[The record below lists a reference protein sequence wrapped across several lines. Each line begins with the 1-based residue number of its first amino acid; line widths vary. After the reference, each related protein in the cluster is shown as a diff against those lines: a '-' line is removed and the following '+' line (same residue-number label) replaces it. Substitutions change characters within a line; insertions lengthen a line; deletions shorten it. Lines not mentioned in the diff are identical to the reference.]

1 MQQEINIKVVAQ
13 DRAKDND
20 FKQLFLEMYPRLVR
34 YAVSLLGDGNEA
46 RDVVG
51 DVFEKA
57 WNQFSSLQMETRR
70 SWLYASVRNACLNWL
85 KHQQVEQTNVEALIE
100 ATRYDMSTRYEEHE
114 RLLQQAERIAR
125 ELKEPTCTILRLCY
139 FEHLTYQQA
148 ADSRQ
153 AGHQSQHREEA
164 YFQGTRHFAR
174 ANEAYK
180 HRELG
185 GKIMNKNQDQELD
198 YRMDSVSENVSEN
211 ASGKVSENVSDARLS
226 QIFGEALGD
235 EPSKEETLAAW
246 EAFEQKHIS
255 SEEEHLQK
263 AEDELSEKKIDK
275 ARILTWIT
283 ASVAVAASLFLFIF
297 RSSQEISQPT
307 EFSMELFS
315 EVTSPKQVEQTLSNG
330 YCVVSTPAATTTLV
344 TLSDGTRVMLN
355 ANSTLEYPAS
365 FDDAEVREVRLKG
378 EAHFEVTKNP
388 HRPFVVKAGEMQTQV
403 LGTIFDVK
411 AYRKDAPKV
420 TLMEGK
426 VKVSN
431 ADTEIEMRP
440 GQTATLQADKIV
452 VSKASSSA
460 SDWLEGDFD
469 MDQVTLAEAM
479 SDIGAWYNKTVVFQS
494 QANMDKLIHFRF
506 SRRASLQEIITALNE
521 MGVAKVRIEKGK
533 IMVL

>member
-1 MQQEINIKVVAQ
+1 
-13 DRAKDND
+13 
-20 FKQLFLEMYPRLVR
+20 
-34 YAVSLLGDGNEA
+34 
-46 RDVVG
+46 
-51 DVFEKA
+51 
-57 WNQFSSLQMETRR
+57 
-70 SWLYASVRNACLNWL
+70 
-85 KHQQVEQTNVEALIE
+85 
-100 ATRYDMSTRYEEHE
+100 
-114 RLLQQAERIAR
+114 
-125 ELKEPTCTILRLCY
+125 
-139 FEHLTYQQA
+139 
-148 ADSRQ
+148 
-153 AGHQSQHREEA
+153 
-164 YFQGTRHFAR
+164 
-174 ANEAYK
+174 
-180 HRELG
+180 
-185 GKIMNKNQDQELD
+185 MNKNQDQELD

-211 ASGKVSENVSDARLS
+211 VSEKASGNVSDARLS

-235 EPSKEETLAAW
+235 EPSKEETLAVW
-246 EAFEQKHIS
+246 EAFEKKHIV
-255 SEEEHLQK
+255 EN
-263 AEDELSEKKIDK
+263 EKKVSK

-344 TLSDGTRVMLN
+344 TLSDGTKVMLN

-378 EAHFEVTKNP
+378 EAHFEVAKNP

-420 TLMEGK
+420 TLMQGK

-431 ADTEIEMRP
+431 ADTEVEMRP

-452 VSKASSSA
+452 VSKASPSA

-521 MGVAKVRIEKGK
+521 MDVAKVRIEKGK

>member
-1 MQQEINIKVVAQ
+1 MSVA
-13 DRAKDND
+13 
-20 FKQLFLEMYPRLVR
+20 PC
-34 YAVSLLGDGNEA
+34 
-46 RDVVG
+46 
-51 DVFEKA
+51 
-57 WNQFSSLQMETRR
+57 LQM
-70 SWLYASVRNACLNWL
+70 
-85 KHQQVEQTNVEALIE
+85 
-100 ATRYDMSTRYEEHE
+100 
-114 RLLQQAERIAR
+114 
-125 ELKEPTCTILRLCY
+125 
-139 FEHLTYQQA
+139 
-148 ADSRQ
+148 
-153 AGHQSQHREEA
+153 
-164 YFQGTRHFAR
+164 
-174 ANEAYK
+174 NE
-180 HRELG
+180 
-185 GKIMNKNQDQELD
+185 
-198 YRMDSVSENVSEN
+198 
-211 ASGKVSENVSDARLS
+211 
-226 QIFGEALGD
+226 
-235 EPSKEETLAAW
+235 
-246 EAFEQKHIS
+246 EAFEKKHIS

-263 AEDELSEKKIDK
+263 AEDELSEKKIEDEIGRESSSRKVSK

-283 ASVAVAASLFLFIF
+283 ASIAVAASLFLFIF

-378 EAHFEVTKNP
+378 EAHFEVTNNS

-431 ADTEIEMRP
+431 ADTEVEMHP
-440 GQTATLQADKIV
+440 GQTATLQSDKIV
-452 VSKASSSA
+452 VSRASSSV

-521 MGVAKVRIEKGK
+521 MGVAKVRMEKGK

>member
-1 MQQEINIKVVAQ
+1 
-13 DRAKDND
+13 
-20 FKQLFLEMYPRLVR
+20 
-34 YAVSLLGDGNEA
+34 
-46 RDVVG
+46 
-51 DVFEKA
+51 
-57 WNQFSSLQMETRR
+57 
-70 SWLYASVRNACLNWL
+70 
-85 KHQQVEQTNVEALIE
+85 
-100 ATRYDMSTRYEEHE
+100 
-114 RLLQQAERIAR
+114 
-125 ELKEPTCTILRLCY
+125 
-139 FEHLTYQQA
+139 
-148 ADSRQ
+148 
-153 AGHQSQHREEA
+153 
-164 YFQGTRHFAR
+164 
-174 ANEAYK
+174 
-180 HRELG
+180 
-185 GKIMNKNQDQELD
+185 MNKNQDQELD
-198 YRMDSVSENVSEN
+198 YRME
-211 ASGKVSENVSDARLS
+211 AENVSDARLS

-235 EPSKEETLAAW
+235 EPSMEETLAAW
-246 EAFEQKHIS
+246 EAFEKKHIS
-255 SEEEHLQK
+255 SEEEPLQK
-263 AEDELSEKKIDK
+263 AENELSEKKIEDEIEGESSSRKVSK
-275 ARILTWIT
+275 ARILTWIM

-315 EVTSPKQVEQTLSNG
+315 EVTSPKQVEQTLSDG

-344 TLSDGTRVMLN
+344 TLSDGTKVRLN
-355 ANSTLEYPAS
+355 ANSTLEYPVS
-365 FDDAEVREVRLKG
+365 FSDTEVREVHLKG

-420 TLMEGK
+420 TLMQGK

-431 ADTEIEMRP
+431 ADTEVEMRP
-440 GQTATLQADKIV
+440 GQTATLQVDKIV

-479 SDIGAWYNKTVVFQS
+479 SDIGAWYNKTVVFLS

>member
-1 MQQEINIKVVAQ
+1 
-13 DRAKDND
+13 
-20 FKQLFLEMYPRLVR
+20 
-34 YAVSLLGDGNEA
+34 
-46 RDVVG
+46 
-51 DVFEKA
+51 
-57 WNQFSSLQMETRR
+57 
-70 SWLYASVRNACLNWL
+70 
-85 KHQQVEQTNVEALIE
+85 
-100 ATRYDMSTRYEEHE
+100 
-114 RLLQQAERIAR
+114 
-125 ELKEPTCTILRLCY
+125 
-139 FEHLTYQQA
+139 
-148 ADSRQ
+148 
-153 AGHQSQHREEA
+153 
-164 YFQGTRHFAR
+164 
-174 ANEAYK
+174 
-180 HRELG
+180 
-185 GKIMNKNQDQELD
+185 MNKNQDQELD

-211 ASGKVSENVSDARLS
+211 ASEKVSENVSDARLS

-246 EAFEQKHIS
+246 EAFEKKHIS

-263 AEDELSEKKIDK
+263 AEDELSEKKIEDEIGGESSSRKISK

-315 EVTSPKQVEQTLSNG
+315 EVTSPKQVEQTLSDG

-411 AYRKDAPKV
+411 AYRKDAPKI
-420 TLMEGK
+420 TLMQGK

-431 ADTEIEMRP
+431 ADTEVEMRP

-452 VSKASSSA
+452 VSKASPSA

-494 QANMDKLIHFRF
+494 QANMGKLIHFRF

>member
-1 MQQEINIKVVAQ
+1 
-13 DRAKDND
+13 
-20 FKQLFLEMYPRLVR
+20 
-34 YAVSLLGDGNEA
+34 
-46 RDVVG
+46 
-51 DVFEKA
+51 
-57 WNQFSSLQMETRR
+57 
-70 SWLYASVRNACLNWL
+70 
-85 KHQQVEQTNVEALIE
+85 
-100 ATRYDMSTRYEEHE
+100 
-114 RLLQQAERIAR
+114 
-125 ELKEPTCTILRLCY
+125 
-139 FEHLTYQQA
+139 
-148 ADSRQ
+148 
-153 AGHQSQHREEA
+153 
-164 YFQGTRHFAR
+164 
-174 ANEAYK
+174 
-180 HRELG
+180 
-185 GKIMNKNQDQELD
+185 MNKNQDQELD

-211 ASGKVSENVSDARLS
+211 ASEKVSENVSDARLS

-235 EPSKEETLAAW
+235 EPSNEETLAAW
-246 EAFEQKHIS
+246 EAFEKKHIS

-263 AEDELSEKKIDK
+263 AEDELSEKKIENEIGGESSSRKISK
-275 ARILTWIT
+275 ARILAWIT
-283 ASVAVAASLFLFIF
+283 ASVAVAAGLFLFIF

-315 EVTSPKQVEQTLSNG
+315 EVTSPKQVEQTLSDG

-344 TLSDGTRVMLN
+344 TLSDGTKVMLN

-420 TLMEGK
+420 TLMQGK

-431 ADTEIEMRP
+431 ADTEVEMRP

-452 VSKASSSA
+452 VSKASPSA

-521 MGVAKVRIEKGK
+521 MGVARIKIEKGK

>member
-1 MQQEINIKVVAQ
+1 
-13 DRAKDND
+13 
-20 FKQLFLEMYPRLVR
+20 
-34 YAVSLLGDGNEA
+34 
-46 RDVVG
+46 
-51 DVFEKA
+51 
-57 WNQFSSLQMETRR
+57 
-70 SWLYASVRNACLNWL
+70 
-85 KHQQVEQTNVEALIE
+85 
-100 ATRYDMSTRYEEHE
+100 
-114 RLLQQAERIAR
+114 
-125 ELKEPTCTILRLCY
+125 
-139 FEHLTYQQA
+139 
-148 ADSRQ
+148 
-153 AGHQSQHREEA
+153 
-164 YFQGTRHFAR
+164 
-174 ANEAYK
+174 
-180 HRELG
+180 
-185 GKIMNKNQDQELD
+185 
-198 YRMDSVSENVSEN
+198 MDSVSENVSEN
-211 ASGKVSENVSDARLS
+211 ASEKVSENVSDARLS

-246 EAFEQKHIS
+246 EAFEKKHIS
-255 SEEEHLQK
+255 SEKEHLSFEK
-263 AEDELSEKKIDK
+263 GSIVKNEKKVSK
-275 ARILTWIT
+275 ARILIWIT

-315 EVTSPKQVEQTLSNG
+315 EVTSPKQVEQTLSDG

-344 TLSDGTRVMLN
+344 TLSDGTKVMLN

-388 HRPFVVKAGEMQTQV
+388 HRPFVVKAGKMQTQV

-431 ADTEIEMRP
+431 ADTEVEMRP

>member
-1 MQQEINIKVVAQ
+1 
-13 DRAKDND
+13 
-20 FKQLFLEMYPRLVR
+20 
-34 YAVSLLGDGNEA
+34 
-46 RDVVG
+46 
-51 DVFEKA
+51 
-57 WNQFSSLQMETRR
+57 
-70 SWLYASVRNACLNWL
+70 
-85 KHQQVEQTNVEALIE
+85 
-100 ATRYDMSTRYEEHE
+100 
-114 RLLQQAERIAR
+114 
-125 ELKEPTCTILRLCY
+125 
-139 FEHLTYQQA
+139 
-148 ADSRQ
+148 
-153 AGHQSQHREEA
+153 
-164 YFQGTRHFAR
+164 
-174 ANEAYK
+174 
-180 HRELG
+180 
-185 GKIMNKNQDQELD
+185 MNKNQDQELD

-211 ASGKVSENVSDARLS
+211 ASEKVSENVSDARLS

-246 EAFEQKHIS
+246 EAFEKKHIS

-263 AEDELSEKKIDK
+263 TEDELSEKKIEDEIGRESSSRKISK
-275 ARILTWIT
+275 ARILAWIT

-315 EVTSPKQVEQTLSNG
+315 EVTSPKQVEQTLSDG

-344 TLSDGTRVMLN
+344 TLSDGTKVMLN

-388 HRPFVVKAGEMQTQV
+388 HRPFMVKAGEMQTQV

-431 ADTEIEMRP
+431 ADTEVEMRP

-452 VSKASSSA
+452 VSKASPSA

-494 QANMDKLIHFRF
+494 QANMGKLIHFRF

>member
-1 MQQEINIKVVAQ
+1 MN
-13 DRAKDND
+13 KD
-20 FKQLFLEMYPRLVR
+20 
-34 YAVSLLGDGNEA
+34 
-46 RDVVG
+46 
-51 DVFEKA
+51 
-57 WNQFSSLQMETRR
+57 
-70 SWLYASVRNACLNWL
+70 
-85 KHQQVEQTNVEALIE
+85 
-100 ATRYDMSTRYEEHE
+100 
-114 RLLQQAERIAR
+114 
-125 ELKEPTCTILRLCY
+125 
-139 FEHLTYQQA
+139 
-148 ADSRQ
+148 
-153 AGHQSQHREEA
+153 
-164 YFQGTRHFAR
+164 
-174 ANEAYK
+174 
-180 HRELG
+180 
-185 GKIMNKNQDQELD
+185 KNQDQELD

-211 ASGKVSENVSDARLS
+211 ASEKVSENVSDARLS

-246 EAFEQKHIS
+246 EAFEKKHIS

-263 AEDELSEKKIDK
+263 TEDELSEKKIEDEIGRESSSRKISK
-275 ARILTWIT
+275 ARILAWIT

-315 EVTSPKQVEQTLSNG
+315 EVTSPKQVEQTLSDG

-344 TLSDGTRVMLN
+344 TLSDGTKVMLN

-420 TLMEGK
+420 TLMQGK

-431 ADTEIEMRP
+431 ADTEVEMRP

-452 VSKASSSA
+452 VSKASPSA

-479 SDIGAWYNKTVVFQS
+479 SDIGAWYNKTVVFLS
-494 QANMDKLIHFRF
+494 QANMGKLIHFRF

-521 MGVAKVRIEKGK
+521 MGVAKVRMEKGK

>member
-1 MQQEINIKVVAQ
+1 
-13 DRAKDND
+13 
-20 FKQLFLEMYPRLVR
+20 
-34 YAVSLLGDGNEA
+34 
-46 RDVVG
+46 
-51 DVFEKA
+51 
-57 WNQFSSLQMETRR
+57 
-70 SWLYASVRNACLNWL
+70 
-85 KHQQVEQTNVEALIE
+85 
-100 ATRYDMSTRYEEHE
+100 
-114 RLLQQAERIAR
+114 
-125 ELKEPTCTILRLCY
+125 
-139 FEHLTYQQA
+139 
-148 ADSRQ
+148 
-153 AGHQSQHREEA
+153 
-164 YFQGTRHFAR
+164 
-174 ANEAYK
+174 
-180 HRELG
+180 
-185 GKIMNKNQDQELD
+185 MNKNQDQELD
-198 YRMDSVSENVSEN
+198 YRMDSVSENASEKASEN
-211 ASGKVSENVSDARLS
+211 ASEKVSEKVSDARLS

-235 EPSKEETLAAW
+235 EPSKKETLAAW
-246 EAFEQKHIS
+246 EAFEKKRIS
-255 SEEEHLQK
+255 SEEEHLSFEK
-263 AEDELSEKKIDK
+263 ESIVKNEKKVSK

-315 EVTSPKQVEQTLSNG
+315 EVTSPKQVEQTLSDG

-431 ADTEIEMRP
+431 ADTEVEMRP

-452 VSKASSSA
+452 VSKASPSA

-521 MGVAKVRIEKGK
+521 MGVAKVRMEKGK

>member
-1 MQQEINIKVVAQ
+1 
-13 DRAKDND
+13 
-20 FKQLFLEMYPRLVR
+20 
-34 YAVSLLGDGNEA
+34 
-46 RDVVG
+46 
-51 DVFEKA
+51 
-57 WNQFSSLQMETRR
+57 
-70 SWLYASVRNACLNWL
+70 
-85 KHQQVEQTNVEALIE
+85 
-100 ATRYDMSTRYEEHE
+100 
-114 RLLQQAERIAR
+114 
-125 ELKEPTCTILRLCY
+125 
-139 FEHLTYQQA
+139 
-148 ADSRQ
+148 
-153 AGHQSQHREEA
+153 
-164 YFQGTRHFAR
+164 
-174 ANEAYK
+174 
-180 HRELG
+180 
-185 GKIMNKNQDQELD
+185 MNKNQDQELD

-211 ASGKVSENVSDARLS
+211 VSEKVSENVSDARLS

-246 EAFEQKHIS
+246 EAFEKKHIV
-255 SEEEHLQK
+255 EN
-263 AEDELSEKKIDK
+263 EKKVSK

-315 EVTSPKQVEQTLSNG
+315 EVTSPKQVEQTLSDG

-420 TLMEGK
+420 TLMQGK

-431 ADTEIEMRP
+431 ADTEVEMRP
-440 GQTATLQADKIV
+440 GQTATLQSDKIV
-452 VSKASSSA
+452 VSKASPSA

-494 QANMDKLIHFRF
+494 QANMGKLIHFRF

>member
-1 MQQEINIKVVAQ
+1 
-13 DRAKDND
+13 
-20 FKQLFLEMYPRLVR
+20 
-34 YAVSLLGDGNEA
+34 
-46 RDVVG
+46 
-51 DVFEKA
+51 
-57 WNQFSSLQMETRR
+57 
-70 SWLYASVRNACLNWL
+70 
-85 KHQQVEQTNVEALIE
+85 
-100 ATRYDMSTRYEEHE
+100 
-114 RLLQQAERIAR
+114 
-125 ELKEPTCTILRLCY
+125 
-139 FEHLTYQQA
+139 
-148 ADSRQ
+148 
-153 AGHQSQHREEA
+153 
-164 YFQGTRHFAR
+164 
-174 ANEAYK
+174 
-180 HRELG
+180 
-185 GKIMNKNQDQELD
+185 MNKNQDQELD
-198 YRMDSVSENVSEN
+198 YRMEAEN
-211 ASGKVSENVSDARLS
+211 ASDARLTR
-226 QIFGEALGD
+226 IFGEALGG

-246 EAFEQKHIS
+246 EAFEKKHIS
-255 SEEEHLQK
+255 SEEEHLSFEK
-263 AEDELSEKKIDK
+263 ESIVKNEKKVSK

-315 EVTSPKQVEQTLSNG
+315 EVTSPKQVEQTLSDG

-344 TLSDGTRVMLN
+344 TLSDGTKVMLN

-420 TLMEGK
+420 TLMQGK

-431 ADTEIEMRP
+431 ADTEVEMRP

-452 VSKASSSA
+452 VSKASPSA

-521 MGVAKVRIEKGK
+521 MGVARIRMEKGK

>member
-1 MQQEINIKVVAQ
+1 
-13 DRAKDND
+13 
-20 FKQLFLEMYPRLVR
+20 
-34 YAVSLLGDGNEA
+34 
-46 RDVVG
+46 
-51 DVFEKA
+51 
-57 WNQFSSLQMETRR
+57 
-70 SWLYASVRNACLNWL
+70 
-85 KHQQVEQTNVEALIE
+85 
-100 ATRYDMSTRYEEHE
+100 
-114 RLLQQAERIAR
+114 
-125 ELKEPTCTILRLCY
+125 
-139 FEHLTYQQA
+139 
-148 ADSRQ
+148 
-153 AGHQSQHREEA
+153 
-164 YFQGTRHFAR
+164 
-174 ANEAYK
+174 
-180 HRELG
+180 
-185 GKIMNKNQDQELD
+185 MNKNQDQELD

-211 ASGKVSENVSDARLS
+211 VFEKASENVSDARLS

-246 EAFEQKHIS
+246 EAFEKKHIS
-255 SEEEHLQK
+255 SEEEL
-263 AEDELSEKKIDK
+263 LSFEKESIVKNEKKVSK

-315 EVTSPKQVEQTLSNG
+315 EVTSPKQVEQTLSDG

-344 TLSDGTRVMLN
+344 TLNDGTKVMLN
-355 ANSTLEYPAS
+355 ANSTLEYPVS
-365 FDDAEVREVRLKG
+365 FDEAEVREVRLKG

-420 TLMEGK
+420 TLMQGK

-431 ADTEIEMRP
+431 ADTEVEMRP

-479 SDIGAWYNKTVVFQS
+479 SDIGAWYNKTVVFLS

>member
-1 MQQEINIKVVAQ
+1 
-13 DRAKDND
+13 
-20 FKQLFLEMYPRLVR
+20 
-34 YAVSLLGDGNEA
+34 
-46 RDVVG
+46 
-51 DVFEKA
+51 
-57 WNQFSSLQMETRR
+57 
-70 SWLYASVRNACLNWL
+70 
-85 KHQQVEQTNVEALIE
+85 
-100 ATRYDMSTRYEEHE
+100 
-114 RLLQQAERIAR
+114 
-125 ELKEPTCTILRLCY
+125 
-139 FEHLTYQQA
+139 
-148 ADSRQ
+148 
-153 AGHQSQHREEA
+153 
-164 YFQGTRHFAR
+164 
-174 ANEAYK
+174 
-180 HRELG
+180 
-185 GKIMNKNQDQELD
+185 MNKNQDQELD

-211 ASGKVSENVSDARLS
+211 ASEKVSENVSDARLS

-246 EAFEQKHIS
+246 EAFEKKHIV
-255 SEEEHLQK
+255 EN
-263 AEDELSEKKIDK
+263 EKKVSK

-315 EVTSPKQVEQTLSNG
+315 EVTSPKQVEQTLSDG

-344 TLSDGTRVMLN
+344 TLSDGTKVMLN

-411 AYRKDAPKV
+411 AYRKNAPKV
-420 TLMEGK
+420 TLMQGK

-431 ADTEIEMRP
+431 ADTEVEMRP

-452 VSKASSSA
+452 VSKASPSA

>member
-1 MQQEINIKVVAQ
+1 
-13 DRAKDND
+13 
-20 FKQLFLEMYPRLVR
+20 
-34 YAVSLLGDGNEA
+34 
-46 RDVVG
+46 
-51 DVFEKA
+51 
-57 WNQFSSLQMETRR
+57 
-70 SWLYASVRNACLNWL
+70 
-85 KHQQVEQTNVEALIE
+85 
-100 ATRYDMSTRYEEHE
+100 
-114 RLLQQAERIAR
+114 
-125 ELKEPTCTILRLCY
+125 
-139 FEHLTYQQA
+139 
-148 ADSRQ
+148 
-153 AGHQSQHREEA
+153 
-164 YFQGTRHFAR
+164 
-174 ANEAYK
+174 
-180 HRELG
+180 
-185 GKIMNKNQDQELD
+185 MNKNQDQELD
-198 YRMDSVSENVSEN
+198 YRMDSVSENVSE
-211 ASGKVSENVSDARLS
+211 KVSENVSDARLS

-246 EAFEQKHIS
+246 EAFEKKHIS
-255 SEEEHLQK
+255 SEEEHLSFEK
-263 AEDELSEKKIDK
+263 ESIVKNEKKVSK

-315 EVTSPKQVEQTLSNG
+315 EVTSPKQVEQTLSDG

-431 ADTEIEMRP
+431 ADTEVEMRP
-440 GQTATLQADKIV
+440 GQTATLQSDKIV
-452 VSKASSSA
+452 VSRASSSV

-521 MGVAKVRIEKGK
+521 MGVAKVRMEKGK

>member
-1 MQQEINIKVVAQ
+1 
-13 DRAKDND
+13 
-20 FKQLFLEMYPRLVR
+20 
-34 YAVSLLGDGNEA
+34 
-46 RDVVG
+46 
-51 DVFEKA
+51 
-57 WNQFSSLQMETRR
+57 
-70 SWLYASVRNACLNWL
+70 
-85 KHQQVEQTNVEALIE
+85 
-100 ATRYDMSTRYEEHE
+100 
-114 RLLQQAERIAR
+114 
-125 ELKEPTCTILRLCY
+125 
-139 FEHLTYQQA
+139 
-148 ADSRQ
+148 
-153 AGHQSQHREEA
+153 
-164 YFQGTRHFAR
+164 
-174 ANEAYK
+174 
-180 HRELG
+180 
-185 GKIMNKNQDQELD
+185 MNKNQDQKLD

-211 ASGKVSENVSDARLS
+211 ASENASEKVSENVSENVSEKVSENVSDARLS

-246 EAFEQKHIS
+246 EAFEKKHIS

-263 AEDELSEKKIDK
+263 AEDELSEKKIEDEIGRESSSRKISK
-275 ARILTWIT
+275 ARILAWIT

-315 EVTSPKQVEQTLSNG
+315 EVTSPKQVEQTLSDG

-420 TLMEGK
+420 TLMQGK

-431 ADTEIEMRP
+431 ADTEVEMRP
-440 GQTATLQADKIV
+440 GQTATLQSDKIV
-452 VSKASSSA
+452 VSKASPSA

>member
-1 MQQEINIKVVAQ
+1 
-13 DRAKDND
+13 
-20 FKQLFLEMYPRLVR
+20 
-34 YAVSLLGDGNEA
+34 
-46 RDVVG
+46 
-51 DVFEKA
+51 
-57 WNQFSSLQMETRR
+57 
-70 SWLYASVRNACLNWL
+70 
-85 KHQQVEQTNVEALIE
+85 
-100 ATRYDMSTRYEEHE
+100 
-114 RLLQQAERIAR
+114 
-125 ELKEPTCTILRLCY
+125 
-139 FEHLTYQQA
+139 
-148 ADSRQ
+148 
-153 AGHQSQHREEA
+153 
-164 YFQGTRHFAR
+164 
-174 ANEAYK
+174 
-180 HRELG
+180 
-185 GKIMNKNQDQELD
+185 MNKNQDQELD
-198 YRMDSVSENVSEN
+198 YRMEAEN
-211 ASGKVSENVSDARLS
+211 ASDARLTR
-226 QIFGEALGD
+226 IFGEALGG
-235 EPSKEETLAAW
+235 EPSKEETLAVW
-246 EAFEQKHIS
+246 EAFEKKHIS
-255 SEEEHLQK
+255 SEEEHLSFEK
-263 AEDELSEKKIDK
+263 ESIVKNEKKVSK
-275 ARILTWIT
+275 ARILAWIT

-315 EVTSPKQVEQTLSNG
+315 EVTSPKQVEQTLSDG

-344 TLSDGTRVMLN
+344 TLSDGTKVMLN

-420 TLMEGK
+420 TLMQGK

-431 ADTEIEMRP
+431 ADTEVEMRP

-521 MGVAKVRIEKGK
+521 MGVARIRMEKGK

>member
-1 MQQEINIKVVAQ
+1 
-13 DRAKDND
+13 
-20 FKQLFLEMYPRLVR
+20 
-34 YAVSLLGDGNEA
+34 
-46 RDVVG
+46 
-51 DVFEKA
+51 
-57 WNQFSSLQMETRR
+57 
-70 SWLYASVRNACLNWL
+70 
-85 KHQQVEQTNVEALIE
+85 
-100 ATRYDMSTRYEEHE
+100 
-114 RLLQQAERIAR
+114 
-125 ELKEPTCTILRLCY
+125 
-139 FEHLTYQQA
+139 
-148 ADSRQ
+148 
-153 AGHQSQHREEA
+153 
-164 YFQGTRHFAR
+164 
-174 ANEAYK
+174 
-180 HRELG
+180 
-185 GKIMNKNQDQELD
+185 MNKNQDQELD

-211 ASGKVSENVSDARLS
+211 ASEKVSENAFDARLS

-246 EAFEQKHIS
+246 EAFEKKHIS
-255 SEEEHLQK
+255 SEKEHLQK
-263 AEDELSEKKIDK
+263 AEDELSEKKIEDEIGRESSSRKISK
-275 ARILTWIT
+275 ARILAWIT

-315 EVTSPKQVEQTLSNG
+315 EVTSPKQVEQTLSDG

-344 TLSDGTRVMLN
+344 TLSDGTKVRLN
-355 ANSTLEYPAS
+355 ANSTLEYPVS
-365 FDDAEVREVRLKG
+365 FSDTEVREVHLKG

-420 TLMEGK
+420 TLMQGK

-431 ADTEIEMRP
+431 ADTEVEMRP
-440 GQTATLQADKIV
+440 GQTATLQEDKIV

-521 MGVAKVRIEKGK
+521 MGVAKVRMEKGK

>member
-1 MQQEINIKVVAQ
+1 
-13 DRAKDND
+13 
-20 FKQLFLEMYPRLVR
+20 
-34 YAVSLLGDGNEA
+34 
-46 RDVVG
+46 
-51 DVFEKA
+51 
-57 WNQFSSLQMETRR
+57 
-70 SWLYASVRNACLNWL
+70 
-85 KHQQVEQTNVEALIE
+85 
-100 ATRYDMSTRYEEHE
+100 
-114 RLLQQAERIAR
+114 
-125 ELKEPTCTILRLCY
+125 
-139 FEHLTYQQA
+139 
-148 ADSRQ
+148 
-153 AGHQSQHREEA
+153 
-164 YFQGTRHFAR
+164 
-174 ANEAYK
+174 
-180 HRELG
+180 
-185 GKIMNKNQDQELD
+185 MNKNQDQELD

-211 ASGKVSENVSDARLS
+211 ASEKVSENVSDARLS

-246 EAFEQKHIS
+246 EAFEKKHIS

-263 AEDELSEKKIDK
+263 AEDELSEKKIEDEIGRESSSRKISK
-275 ARILTWIT
+275 ARILAWIT

-315 EVTSPKQVEQTLSNG
+315 EVTSPKQVEQTLSDG

-344 TLSDGTRVMLN
+344 TLSDGTKVMLN

-420 TLMEGK
+420 TLMQGK

-431 ADTEIEMRP
+431 ADTEVEMRP

-452 VSKASSSA
+452 VSKASPSA

-494 QANMDKLIHFRF
+494 QANMGKLIHFRF

>member
-1 MQQEINIKVVAQ
+1 
-13 DRAKDND
+13 
-20 FKQLFLEMYPRLVR
+20 
-34 YAVSLLGDGNEA
+34 
-46 RDVVG
+46 
-51 DVFEKA
+51 
-57 WNQFSSLQMETRR
+57 
-70 SWLYASVRNACLNWL
+70 
-85 KHQQVEQTNVEALIE
+85 
-100 ATRYDMSTRYEEHE
+100 
-114 RLLQQAERIAR
+114 
-125 ELKEPTCTILRLCY
+125 
-139 FEHLTYQQA
+139 
-148 ADSRQ
+148 
-153 AGHQSQHREEA
+153 
-164 YFQGTRHFAR
+164 
-174 ANEAYK
+174 
-180 HRELG
+180 
-185 GKIMNKNQDQELD
+185 MNKNQDQELD

-211 ASGKVSENVSDARLS
+211 ASEKVSENVSDARLS

-246 EAFEQKHIS
+246 EAFEKKHIS

-263 AEDELSEKKIDK
+263 AEDELSEKKIEDEIGRESSSRKVSK
-275 ARILTWIT
+275 ARILAWIT

-315 EVTSPKQVEQTLSNG
+315 EVTSPKQVEQTLSDG

-344 TLSDGTRVMLN
+344 TLSDGTKVMLN
-355 ANSTLEYPAS
+355 ANSTLEYPAF

-420 TLMEGK
+420 TLMQGK

-431 ADTEIEMRP
+431 ADTEVEMRP
-440 GQTATLQADKIV
+440 GQTATLQTDKIV
-452 VSKASSSA
+452 VSKASSSV

-521 MGVAKVRIEKGK
+521 MGVAKVRMEKGK

>member
-1 MQQEINIKVVAQ
+1 
-13 DRAKDND
+13 
-20 FKQLFLEMYPRLVR
+20 
-34 YAVSLLGDGNEA
+34 
-46 RDVVG
+46 
-51 DVFEKA
+51 
-57 WNQFSSLQMETRR
+57 
-70 SWLYASVRNACLNWL
+70 
-85 KHQQVEQTNVEALIE
+85 
-100 ATRYDMSTRYEEHE
+100 
-114 RLLQQAERIAR
+114 
-125 ELKEPTCTILRLCY
+125 
-139 FEHLTYQQA
+139 
-148 ADSRQ
+148 
-153 AGHQSQHREEA
+153 
-164 YFQGTRHFAR
+164 
-174 ANEAYK
+174 
-180 HRELG
+180 
-185 GKIMNKNQDQELD
+185 MNKNQDQELD

-211 ASGKVSENVSDARLS
+211 VSGKVSENVSDARLS

-246 EAFEQKHIS
+246 EAFEKKHIS
-255 SEEEHLQK
+255 SEKEHLQK
-263 AEDELSEKKIDK
+263 AEDELSEKKIEDEIGGESSSRKISK
-275 ARILTWIT
+275 ARILAWIT

-315 EVTSPKQVEQTLSNG
+315 EVTSPKQVEQTLSDG

-431 ADTEIEMRP
+431 ADTEVEMRP

-494 QANMDKLIHFRF
+494 QANMGKLIHFRF

-521 MGVAKVRIEKGK
+521 MAVAKVRIEKGK

>member
-1 MQQEINIKVVAQ
+1 
-13 DRAKDND
+13 
-20 FKQLFLEMYPRLVR
+20 
-34 YAVSLLGDGNEA
+34 
-46 RDVVG
+46 
-51 DVFEKA
+51 
-57 WNQFSSLQMETRR
+57 
-70 SWLYASVRNACLNWL
+70 
-85 KHQQVEQTNVEALIE
+85 
-100 ATRYDMSTRYEEHE
+100 
-114 RLLQQAERIAR
+114 
-125 ELKEPTCTILRLCY
+125 
-139 FEHLTYQQA
+139 
-148 ADSRQ
+148 
-153 AGHQSQHREEA
+153 
-164 YFQGTRHFAR
+164 
-174 ANEAYK
+174 
-180 HRELG
+180 
-185 GKIMNKNQDQELD
+185 MNKNQDQELD
-198 YRMDSVSENVSEN
+198 YRMDSVSENVSEH
-211 ASGKVSENVSDARLS
+211 ASEKVSENVSDAWLS

-246 EAFEQKHIS
+246 EAFEKKHIS

-263 AEDELSEKKIDK
+263 AEDELSEKKIEDEIGGESSSRKISK

-307 EFSMELFS
+307 EFSIELFS
-315 EVTSPKQVEQTLSNG
+315 EVTSPKQVEQTLSDG

-388 HRPFVVKAGEMQTQV
+388 HRPFVVKAGKMQTQV

-420 TLMEGK
+420 TLMQGK

-431 ADTEIEMRP
+431 ADTEVEMRP
-440 GQTATLQADKIV
+440 GQTATLQSDKIV
-452 VSKASSSA
+452 VSKASPSA

-494 QANMDKLIHFRF
+494 QANMGKLIHFRF

>member
-1 MQQEINIKVVAQ
+1 MN
-13 DRAKDND
+13 KD
-20 FKQLFLEMYPRLVR
+20 
-34 YAVSLLGDGNEA
+34 
-46 RDVVG
+46 
-51 DVFEKA
+51 
-57 WNQFSSLQMETRR
+57 
-70 SWLYASVRNACLNWL
+70 
-85 KHQQVEQTNVEALIE
+85 
-100 ATRYDMSTRYEEHE
+100 
-114 RLLQQAERIAR
+114 
-125 ELKEPTCTILRLCY
+125 
-139 FEHLTYQQA
+139 
-148 ADSRQ
+148 
-153 AGHQSQHREEA
+153 
-164 YFQGTRHFAR
+164 
-174 ANEAYK
+174 
-180 HRELG
+180 
-185 GKIMNKNQDQELD
+185 KNQDQELD

-211 ASGKVSENVSDARLS
+211 ASEKVSENVSDARLS

-246 EAFEQKHIS
+246 EAFEKKHIS

-263 AEDELSEKKIDK
+263 AEDELSEKKIEDEIGRESSSRKISK

-297 RSSQEISQPT
+297 RSSQQISQPT

-315 EVTSPKQVEQTLSNG
+315 EVTSPKQVEQTLSDG

-420 TLMEGK
+420 TLMQGK

-431 ADTEIEMRP
+431 ADTEVEMRP
-440 GQTATLQADKIV
+440 GQTATLQSDKIV
-452 VSKASSSA
+452 VSKASPSA

-521 MGVAKVRIEKGK
+521 MGVAKVRMKKGK

>member
-1 MQQEINIKVVAQ
+1 
-13 DRAKDND
+13 
-20 FKQLFLEMYPRLVR
+20 
-34 YAVSLLGDGNEA
+34 
-46 RDVVG
+46 
-51 DVFEKA
+51 
-57 WNQFSSLQMETRR
+57 
-70 SWLYASVRNACLNWL
+70 
-85 KHQQVEQTNVEALIE
+85 
-100 ATRYDMSTRYEEHE
+100 
-114 RLLQQAERIAR
+114 
-125 ELKEPTCTILRLCY
+125 
-139 FEHLTYQQA
+139 
-148 ADSRQ
+148 
-153 AGHQSQHREEA
+153 
-164 YFQGTRHFAR
+164 
-174 ANEAYK
+174 
-180 HRELG
+180 
-185 GKIMNKNQDQELD
+185 MNKNQDQELD
-198 YRMDSVSENVSEN
+198 YRMDPVSENVSEN
-211 ASGKVSENVSDARLS
+211 ASEKVSEKVSDARLS

-246 EAFEQKHIS
+246 EAFEKKHIS
-255 SEEEHLQK
+255 SEKEHLSFEK
-263 AEDELSEKKIDK
+263 ESIVKNEKKVSK

-315 EVTSPKQVEQTLSNG
+315 EVTSPKQVEQTLSDG

-403 LGTIFDVK
+403 LGTIFNVK

-452 VSKASSSA
+452 VSKASSSV

-494 QANMDKLIHFRF
+494 QANMGKLIHFRF

-521 MGVAKVRIEKGK
+521 MGVAKVRMEKGK

>member
-1 MQQEINIKVVAQ
+1 
-13 DRAKDND
+13 
-20 FKQLFLEMYPRLVR
+20 
-34 YAVSLLGDGNEA
+34 
-46 RDVVG
+46 
-51 DVFEKA
+51 
-57 WNQFSSLQMETRR
+57 
-70 SWLYASVRNACLNWL
+70 
-85 KHQQVEQTNVEALIE
+85 
-100 ATRYDMSTRYEEHE
+100 
-114 RLLQQAERIAR
+114 
-125 ELKEPTCTILRLCY
+125 
-139 FEHLTYQQA
+139 
-148 ADSRQ
+148 
-153 AGHQSQHREEA
+153 
-164 YFQGTRHFAR
+164 
-174 ANEAYK
+174 
-180 HRELG
+180 
-185 GKIMNKNQDQELD
+185 
-198 YRMDSVSENVSEN
+198 MDPVSENVSEN
-211 ASGKVSENVSDARLS
+211 ASEKVSEKVSDARLS

-246 EAFEQKHIS
+246 EAFEKKHIS
-255 SEEEHLQK
+255 SEKEHLSFEK
-263 AEDELSEKKIDK
+263 ESIVKNEKKVSK

-452 VSKASSSA
+452 VSKASPSA

-521 MGVAKVRIEKGK
+521 MGVAKVRMEKGK

>member
-1 MQQEINIKVVAQ
+1 
-13 DRAKDND
+13 
-20 FKQLFLEMYPRLVR
+20 
-34 YAVSLLGDGNEA
+34 
-46 RDVVG
+46 
-51 DVFEKA
+51 
-57 WNQFSSLQMETRR
+57 
-70 SWLYASVRNACLNWL
+70 
-85 KHQQVEQTNVEALIE
+85 
-100 ATRYDMSTRYEEHE
+100 
-114 RLLQQAERIAR
+114 
-125 ELKEPTCTILRLCY
+125 
-139 FEHLTYQQA
+139 
-148 ADSRQ
+148 
-153 AGHQSQHREEA
+153 
-164 YFQGTRHFAR
+164 
-174 ANEAYK
+174 
-180 HRELG
+180 
-185 GKIMNKNQDQELD
+185 MNKNQDQELD

-211 ASGKVSENVSDARLS
+211 ASEKVSENVSDARLS

-246 EAFEQKHIS
+246 EAFEKKHIS
-255 SEEEHLQK
+255 SEEEL
-263 AEDELSEKKIDK
+263 LSFEKESIVKNEKKVSK

-315 EVTSPKQVEQTLSNG
+315 EVTSPKQVEQTLSDG

-344 TLSDGTRVMLN
+344 TLSDGTKVMLN

-420 TLMEGK
+420 TLMQGK

-431 ADTEIEMRP
+431 ADTEVEMRP
-440 GQTATLQADKIV
+440 GQTATLQSDKIV
-452 VSKASSSA
+452 VSKASPSA

>member
-1 MQQEINIKVVAQ
+1 
-13 DRAKDND
+13 
-20 FKQLFLEMYPRLVR
+20 
-34 YAVSLLGDGNEA
+34 
-46 RDVVG
+46 
-51 DVFEKA
+51 
-57 WNQFSSLQMETRR
+57 
-70 SWLYASVRNACLNWL
+70 
-85 KHQQVEQTNVEALIE
+85 
-100 ATRYDMSTRYEEHE
+100 
-114 RLLQQAERIAR
+114 
-125 ELKEPTCTILRLCY
+125 
-139 FEHLTYQQA
+139 
-148 ADSRQ
+148 
-153 AGHQSQHREEA
+153 
-164 YFQGTRHFAR
+164 
-174 ANEAYK
+174 
-180 HRELG
+180 
-185 GKIMNKNQDQELD
+185 MNKNQNQELD
-198 YRMDSVSENVSEN
+198 YRMDSVSENVFEKASE
-211 ASGKVSENVSDARLS
+211 KVSEKTSENVSDARLS

-246 EAFEQKHIS
+246 EAFEKKHIS
-255 SEEEHLQK
+255 SEEEHL
-263 AEDELSEKKIDK
+263 SFEKKSIVKNEKKVSK
-275 ARILTWIT
+275 ARILAWIT

-344 TLSDGTRVMLN
+344 TLSDGTKVMLN

-365 FDDAEVREVRLKG
+365 FDDEEVREVRLKG

-388 HRPFVVKAGEMQTQV
+388 HRPFVVKAGEMLTQV

-431 ADTEIEMRP
+431 ADTEVEMRP

>member
-1 MQQEINIKVVAQ
+1 
-13 DRAKDND
+13 
-20 FKQLFLEMYPRLVR
+20 
-34 YAVSLLGDGNEA
+34 
-46 RDVVG
+46 
-51 DVFEKA
+51 
-57 WNQFSSLQMETRR
+57 
-70 SWLYASVRNACLNWL
+70 
-85 KHQQVEQTNVEALIE
+85 
-100 ATRYDMSTRYEEHE
+100 
-114 RLLQQAERIAR
+114 
-125 ELKEPTCTILRLCY
+125 
-139 FEHLTYQQA
+139 
-148 ADSRQ
+148 
-153 AGHQSQHREEA
+153 
-164 YFQGTRHFAR
+164 
-174 ANEAYK
+174 
-180 HRELG
+180 
-185 GKIMNKNQDQELD
+185 MNKNQDQELE
-198 YRMDSVSENVSEN
+198 RGKGKNSFCNPLHQPLLQEPMDAEAGNI
-211 ASGKVSENVSDARLS
+211 SDARLS

-246 EAFEQKHIS
+246 EAFEKKHIS
-255 SEEEHLQK
+255 SEEEPLQK
-263 AEDELSEKKIDK
+263 AENELSEKKIEGEIEDGIGGESSSRKISK

-297 RSSQEISQPT
+297 RSSHEISQPT

-315 EVTSPKQVEQTLSNG
+315 EVTSPKQVEQTLSDG

-344 TLSDGTRVMLN
+344 TLSDGTKVMLN

-365 FDDAEVREVRLKG
+365 FDDAASDKENDAADAAHQVREVRLKG

-403 LGTIFDVK
+403 LGTVFDVK

-420 TLMEGK
+420 TLMQGK

-431 ADTEIEMRP
+431 ADTEVEMRP

-452 VSKASSSA
+452 VSKASPSA

-533 IMVL
+533 IMVH

>member
-1 MQQEINIKVVAQ
+1 
-13 DRAKDND
+13 
-20 FKQLFLEMYPRLVR
+20 
-34 YAVSLLGDGNEA
+34 
-46 RDVVG
+46 
-51 DVFEKA
+51 
-57 WNQFSSLQMETRR
+57 
-70 SWLYASVRNACLNWL
+70 
-85 KHQQVEQTNVEALIE
+85 
-100 ATRYDMSTRYEEHE
+100 
-114 RLLQQAERIAR
+114 
-125 ELKEPTCTILRLCY
+125 
-139 FEHLTYQQA
+139 
-148 ADSRQ
+148 
-153 AGHQSQHREEA
+153 
-164 YFQGTRHFAR
+164 
-174 ANEAYK
+174 
-180 HRELG
+180 
-185 GKIMNKNQDQELD
+185 MNKNQDQELD

-211 ASGKVSENVSDARLS
+211 ASEKVSENVSDARLS

-246 EAFEQKHIS
+246 EAFGKKHIS

-263 AEDELSEKKIDK
+263 AEDELSEKKIEDEIGRESSSRKISK
-275 ARILTWIT
+275 ARILAWIT

-315 EVTSPKQVEQTLSNG
+315 EVTSPKQVEQTLSDG

-344 TLSDGTRVMLN
+344 TLSDGTKVMLN

-420 TLMEGK
+420 TLMQGK

-431 ADTEIEMRP
+431 ADTEVEMRP
-440 GQTATLQADKIV
+440 GQTATLQSDKIV
-452 VSKASSSA
+452 VSKASPSA

-494 QANMDKLIHFRF
+494 QANMGKLIHFRF

>member
-1 MQQEINIKVVAQ
+1 
-13 DRAKDND
+13 
-20 FKQLFLEMYPRLVR
+20 
-34 YAVSLLGDGNEA
+34 
-46 RDVVG
+46 
-51 DVFEKA
+51 
-57 WNQFSSLQMETRR
+57 
-70 SWLYASVRNACLNWL
+70 
-85 KHQQVEQTNVEALIE
+85 
-100 ATRYDMSTRYEEHE
+100 
-114 RLLQQAERIAR
+114 
-125 ELKEPTCTILRLCY
+125 
-139 FEHLTYQQA
+139 
-148 ADSRQ
+148 
-153 AGHQSQHREEA
+153 
-164 YFQGTRHFAR
+164 
-174 ANEAYK
+174 
-180 HRELG
+180 
-185 GKIMNKNQDQELD
+185 MNKNQDQELD
-198 YRMDSVSENVSEN
+198 YRMEAEN
-211 ASGKVSENVSDARLS
+211 ASDARLTR
-226 QIFGEALGD
+226 IFGEALGG

-246 EAFEQKHIS
+246 EAFEKKHIS
-255 SEEEHLQK
+255 SEEEHLSFEK
-263 AEDELSEKKIDK
+263 ESIVKNEKKVSK

-315 EVTSPKQVEQTLSNG
+315 EVTSPKQVEQTLSDG

-344 TLSDGTRVMLN
+344 TLSDGTKVMLN

-420 TLMEGK
+420 TLMQGK

-431 ADTEIEMRP
+431 ADTEVEMRP
-440 GQTATLQADKIV
+440 GQTATLQSDKIV
-452 VSKASSSA
+452 VSKASPSA

-494 QANMDKLIHFRF
+494 QANMGKLIHFRF

-521 MGVAKVRIEKGK
+521 MGVARIRIGIGK

>member
-1 MQQEINIKVVAQ
+1 
-13 DRAKDND
+13 
-20 FKQLFLEMYPRLVR
+20 
-34 YAVSLLGDGNEA
+34 
-46 RDVVG
+46 
-51 DVFEKA
+51 
-57 WNQFSSLQMETRR
+57 
-70 SWLYASVRNACLNWL
+70 
-85 KHQQVEQTNVEALIE
+85 
-100 ATRYDMSTRYEEHE
+100 
-114 RLLQQAERIAR
+114 
-125 ELKEPTCTILRLCY
+125 
-139 FEHLTYQQA
+139 
-148 ADSRQ
+148 
-153 AGHQSQHREEA
+153 
-164 YFQGTRHFAR
+164 
-174 ANEAYK
+174 
-180 HRELG
+180 
-185 GKIMNKNQDQELD
+185 
-198 YRMDSVSENVSEN
+198 MDSVSEKVSEN
-211 ASGKVSENVSDARLS
+211 VFEKASENVSDARLS

-246 EAFEQKHIS
+246 EAFEKKHIS
-255 SEEEHLQK
+255 SEEEHLSFEK
-263 AEDELSEKKIDK
+263 ESIVKNEKKVSK
-275 ARILTWIT
+275 ARILAWIT

-344 TLSDGTRVMLN
+344 TLSDGTKVMLN

-420 TLMEGK
+420 TLMQGK

-431 ADTEIEMRP
+431 ADTEVEMRP

-452 VSKASSSA
+452 VSKASPSA

>member
-1 MQQEINIKVVAQ
+1 
-13 DRAKDND
+13 
-20 FKQLFLEMYPRLVR
+20 
-34 YAVSLLGDGNEA
+34 
-46 RDVVG
+46 
-51 DVFEKA
+51 
-57 WNQFSSLQMETRR
+57 
-70 SWLYASVRNACLNWL
+70 
-85 KHQQVEQTNVEALIE
+85 
-100 ATRYDMSTRYEEHE
+100 
-114 RLLQQAERIAR
+114 
-125 ELKEPTCTILRLCY
+125 
-139 FEHLTYQQA
+139 
-148 ADSRQ
+148 
-153 AGHQSQHREEA
+153 
-164 YFQGTRHFAR
+164 
-174 ANEAYK
+174 
-180 HRELG
+180 
-185 GKIMNKNQDQELD
+185 MNKNQDQELD

-211 ASGKVSENVSDARLS
+211 ASEKVSENVSDARLS

-246 EAFEQKHIS
+246 EAFEKKHIS
-255 SEEEHLQK
+255 SEKEHLSFEK
-263 AEDELSEKKIDK
+263 ESIVKNEKKVSK

-297 RSSQEISQPT
+297 RSSQEISLPT

-420 TLMEGK
+420 TLMQGK

-452 VSKASSSA
+452 VSKASPSA

-521 MGVAKVRIEKGK
+521 MGVAKVRMEKGK

>member
-1 MQQEINIKVVAQ
+1 
-13 DRAKDND
+13 
-20 FKQLFLEMYPRLVR
+20 
-34 YAVSLLGDGNEA
+34 
-46 RDVVG
+46 
-51 DVFEKA
+51 
-57 WNQFSSLQMETRR
+57 
-70 SWLYASVRNACLNWL
+70 
-85 KHQQVEQTNVEALIE
+85 
-100 ATRYDMSTRYEEHE
+100 
-114 RLLQQAERIAR
+114 
-125 ELKEPTCTILRLCY
+125 
-139 FEHLTYQQA
+139 
-148 ADSRQ
+148 
-153 AGHQSQHREEA
+153 
-164 YFQGTRHFAR
+164 
-174 ANEAYK
+174 
-180 HRELG
+180 
-185 GKIMNKNQDQELD
+185 MNKNQDQELD
-198 YRMDSVSENVSEN
+198 YRMDSVSENISEN
-211 ASGKVSENVSDARLS
+211 VFEKASENVSDTRLS

-246 EAFEQKHIS
+246 EAFEKKHIS
-255 SEEEHLQK
+255 SEKEHLSFEK
-263 AEDELSEKKIDK
+263 ESIVKNEKKVSK

-315 EVTSPKQVEQTLSNG
+315 EVTSPKQVEQTLSDG

-344 TLSDGTRVMLN
+344 TLNDGTKVMLN
-355 ANSTLEYPAS
+355 ANSTLEYPVS

-420 TLMEGK
+420 TLMQGK

-431 ADTEIEMRP
+431 ADTEVEMRP

-494 QANMDKLIHFRF
+494 QANMGKLIHFRF

-521 MGVAKVRIEKGK
+521 MGVARIRMERGK

>member
-1 MQQEINIKVVAQ
+1 
-13 DRAKDND
+13 
-20 FKQLFLEMYPRLVR
+20 
-34 YAVSLLGDGNEA
+34 
-46 RDVVG
+46 
-51 DVFEKA
+51 
-57 WNQFSSLQMETRR
+57 
-70 SWLYASVRNACLNWL
+70 
-85 KHQQVEQTNVEALIE
+85 
-100 ATRYDMSTRYEEHE
+100 
-114 RLLQQAERIAR
+114 
-125 ELKEPTCTILRLCY
+125 
-139 FEHLTYQQA
+139 
-148 ADSRQ
+148 
-153 AGHQSQHREEA
+153 
-164 YFQGTRHFAR
+164 
-174 ANEAYK
+174 
-180 HRELG
+180 
-185 GKIMNKNQDQELD
+185 MNKNQDQKLD

-211 ASGKVSENVSDARLS
+211 ASEKVSENVSENVSEKVSENVSDARLS

-246 EAFEQKHIS
+246 EAFEKKHIS

-263 AEDELSEKKIDK
+263 AEDELSEKKIEDEIGRESSSRKISK
-275 ARILTWIT
+275 ARILAWIT

-315 EVTSPKQVEQTLSNG
+315 EVTSPKQVEQTLSDG

-420 TLMEGK
+420 TLMQGK

-431 ADTEIEMRP
+431 ADTEVEMRP
-440 GQTATLQADKIV
+440 GQTATLQSDKIV
-452 VSKASSSA
+452 VSKASPSA

-494 QANMDKLIHFRF
+494 QANMGKLIHFRF

>member
-1 MQQEINIKVVAQ
+1 
-13 DRAKDND
+13 
-20 FKQLFLEMYPRLVR
+20 
-34 YAVSLLGDGNEA
+34 
-46 RDVVG
+46 
-51 DVFEKA
+51 
-57 WNQFSSLQMETRR
+57 
-70 SWLYASVRNACLNWL
+70 
-85 KHQQVEQTNVEALIE
+85 
-100 ATRYDMSTRYEEHE
+100 
-114 RLLQQAERIAR
+114 
-125 ELKEPTCTILRLCY
+125 
-139 FEHLTYQQA
+139 
-148 ADSRQ
+148 
-153 AGHQSQHREEA
+153 
-164 YFQGTRHFAR
+164 
-174 ANEAYK
+174 
-180 HRELG
+180 
-185 GKIMNKNQDQELD
+185 MNKNQDQELD

-211 ASGKVSENVSDARLS
+211 VSEKASENVSDARLS

-246 EAFEQKHIS
+246 EAFEKKHIV
-255 SEEEHLQK
+255 EN
-263 AEDELSEKKIDK
+263 EKKVSK

-315 EVTSPKQVEQTLSNG
+315 EVTSPKQVEQTLNDG

-344 TLSDGTRVMLN
+344 TLSDGTKVMLN

-365 FDDAEVREVRLKG
+365 FDDEEVREVHLKG
-378 EAHFEVTKNP
+378 EGHFEVTKNP

-420 TLMEGK
+420 TLMQGK

-431 ADTEIEMRP
+431 ADTEVEMRP

-479 SDIGAWYNKTVVFQS
+479 SDIGAWYNKTVVFLS

>member
-1 MQQEINIKVVAQ
+1 
-13 DRAKDND
+13 
-20 FKQLFLEMYPRLVR
+20 
-34 YAVSLLGDGNEA
+34 
-46 RDVVG
+46 
-51 DVFEKA
+51 
-57 WNQFSSLQMETRR
+57 
-70 SWLYASVRNACLNWL
+70 
-85 KHQQVEQTNVEALIE
+85 
-100 ATRYDMSTRYEEHE
+100 
-114 RLLQQAERIAR
+114 
-125 ELKEPTCTILRLCY
+125 
-139 FEHLTYQQA
+139 
-148 ADSRQ
+148 
-153 AGHQSQHREEA
+153 
-164 YFQGTRHFAR
+164 
-174 ANEAYK
+174 
-180 HRELG
+180 
-185 GKIMNKNQDQELD
+185 MNKNQDQELD
-198 YRMDSVSENVSEN
+198 YRMDSVSENVSEK
-211 ASGKVSENVSDARLS
+211 ASGKVSDARLS

-246 EAFEQKHIS
+246 EAFEKKHIS
-255 SEEEHLQK
+255 SEKEHLSFEK
-263 AEDELSEKKIDK
+263 ESIVKNEKKVSK
-275 ARILTWIT
+275 ARILAWIT

-315 EVTSPKQVEQTLSNG
+315 EVTSPKQVEQTLSDG

-344 TLSDGTRVMLN
+344 TLSDGTKVMLN

-388 HRPFVVKAGEMQTQV
+388 HRPFVVRAGEMQTQV

-420 TLMEGK
+420 TLMQGK

-431 ADTEIEMRP
+431 ADTEVEMRP

-452 VSKASSSA
+452 VSKASPSA

-521 MGVAKVRIEKGK
+521 MGVAKVRMEKGK

>member
-1 MQQEINIKVVAQ
+1 
-13 DRAKDND
+13 
-20 FKQLFLEMYPRLVR
+20 
-34 YAVSLLGDGNEA
+34 
-46 RDVVG
+46 
-51 DVFEKA
+51 
-57 WNQFSSLQMETRR
+57 
-70 SWLYASVRNACLNWL
+70 
-85 KHQQVEQTNVEALIE
+85 
-100 ATRYDMSTRYEEHE
+100 
-114 RLLQQAERIAR
+114 
-125 ELKEPTCTILRLCY
+125 
-139 FEHLTYQQA
+139 
-148 ADSRQ
+148 
-153 AGHQSQHREEA
+153 
-164 YFQGTRHFAR
+164 
-174 ANEAYK
+174 
-180 HRELG
+180 
-185 GKIMNKNQDQELD
+185 MNKNQDQELD
-198 YRMDSVSENVSEN
+198 YRMEAEN
-211 ASGKVSENVSDARLS
+211 ASDARLTR
-226 QIFGEALGD
+226 IFGEALGG
-235 EPSKEETLAAW
+235 EPSKEETLAVW
-246 EAFEQKHIS
+246 EAFEKKHIS
-255 SEEEHLQK
+255 SEEEHLSFEK
-263 AEDELSEKKIDK
+263 ESIVKNEKKVSK
-275 ARILTWIT
+275 ARILAWIT

-344 TLSDGTRVMLN
+344 TLSDGTKVMLN
-355 ANSTLEYPAS
+355 ANSTLEYPVS
-365 FDDAEVREVRLKG
+365 FDEAEVREVRLKG

-420 TLMEGK
+420 TLMQGK

-431 ADTEIEMRP
+431 ADTEVEMRP

-506 SRRASLQEIITALNE
+506 SRKASLQEIITALNE
-521 MGVAKVRIEKGK
+521 MGVARIRIEKGK

>member
-1 MQQEINIKVVAQ
+1 
-13 DRAKDND
+13 
-20 FKQLFLEMYPRLVR
+20 
-34 YAVSLLGDGNEA
+34 
-46 RDVVG
+46 
-51 DVFEKA
+51 
-57 WNQFSSLQMETRR
+57 
-70 SWLYASVRNACLNWL
+70 
-85 KHQQVEQTNVEALIE
+85 
-100 ATRYDMSTRYEEHE
+100 
-114 RLLQQAERIAR
+114 
-125 ELKEPTCTILRLCY
+125 
-139 FEHLTYQQA
+139 
-148 ADSRQ
+148 
-153 AGHQSQHREEA
+153 
-164 YFQGTRHFAR
+164 
-174 ANEAYK
+174 
-180 HRELG
+180 
-185 GKIMNKNQDQELD
+185 MNKNQDQELD

-211 ASGKVSENVSDARLS
+211 ASEKVSENVSDARLS

-246 EAFEQKHIS
+246 EAFEKKHIS
-255 SEEEHLQK
+255 SEKEHLSFEK
-263 AEDELSEKKIDK
+263 ESIVKNEKKVSK

-403 LGTIFDVK
+403 LGTIFNVK

-431 ADTEIEMRP
+431 ADTEVEMRP
-440 GQTATLQADKIV
+440 GQTATLQSDKIV
-452 VSKASSSA
+452 VSRASSSV

-494 QANMDKLIHFRF
+494 QANMGKLIHFRF

-521 MGVAKVRIEKGK
+521 MGVAKVRMEKGK